1 MVGIIDRVGGILAP
15 DGLSFDEVRDFS

>member
-1 MVGIIDRVGGILAP
+1 MIDRVGGILAP